1 MNLPLGDS
9 SFIILR
15 DCLYIKNSTTNP
27 QNIDQIYIILVFY
40 ACFRITQHYNEIRNH
55 RG

>member
-15 DCLYIKNSTTNP
+15 DCLYIKN
-27 QNIDQIYIILVFY
+27 IDQIYIILVFY
-40 ACFRITQHYNEIRNH
+40 ACFRITQHNNEIRNH